1 MQNDLERI
9 RNMREFNRFYTGIL
23 GLLDQHI
30 LRSVYSLAEAR
41 ILYELYTLGTCTAN
55 TLTEKLHVDKSYL
68 SRMLQRFQKDGLLT
82 KQSSRGDKRAFL
94 LCLTQRGQAEAERL
108 MEESDRQI
116 DSILAPLNPA
126 EQDEVLSAMSLIKRR
141 LTQSAVSISI
151 RPFRAAGQDAEYMI
165 VRHLRFYELEY
176 GLTSDVWKTYVTD
189 AVNQLVS
196 SLPSGESCAYILEAN
211 GVPSGCIAVA
221 HAGEGVAQLRFFLI
235 EPELRG
241 AGCGN
246 RLMEA
251 ALDFCREKQYKKVF
265 LWTFS
270 KLDAARHLYAKYG
283 FQITETHENVDWGA
297 PVLEERWEAMLL

>member
-1 MQNDLERI
+1 
-9 RNMREFNRFYTGIL
+9 
-23 GLLDQHI
+23 
-30 LRSVYSLAEAR
+30 
-41 ILYELYTLGTCTAN
+41 
-55 TLTEKLHVDKSYL
+55 
-68 SRMLQRFQKDGLLT
+68 
-82 KQSSRGDKRAFL
+82 
-94 LCLTQRGQAEAERL
+94 
-108 MEESDRQI
+108 
-116 DSILAPLNPA
+116 
-126 EQDEVLSAMSLIKRR
+126 MSLIKRR

-165 VRHLRFYELEY
+165 ARHLRFYELEY

-196 SLPSGESCAYILEAN
+196 SLPSGESCAYVLEAN

-251 ALDFCREKQYKKVF
+251 ALNFCREKQYKKVF

-283 FQITETHENVDWGA
+283 FQIAETHENADWGA
-297 PVLEERWEAMLL
+297 PVLEERWEATLL